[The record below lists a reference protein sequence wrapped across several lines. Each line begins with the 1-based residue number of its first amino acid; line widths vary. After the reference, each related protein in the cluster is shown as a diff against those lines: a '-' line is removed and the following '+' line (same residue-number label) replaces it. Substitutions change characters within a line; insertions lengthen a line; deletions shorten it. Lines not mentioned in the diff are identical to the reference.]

1 MCSFVSAI
9 FDCLVAKTVKNPP
22 AMQETW
28 VRSLGWEEPLE
39 EGMATHPTILSWRI
53 PIDRGAW
60 WATVHGAAR
69 RHDWVTKHPAHL
81 WLSGTLLYLSV
92 DSLLLSRVSLYGYS
106 TICLSGYSPFDGLL
120 DWFHNLAPVLLI
132 ANNLLL
138 NNIQILN
145 ISVFKAFFS
154 ILKILFLY

>member
-120 DWFHNLAPVLLI
+120 DC
-132 ANNLLL
+132 
-138 NNIQILN
+138 
-145 ISVFKAFFS
+145 FFLS
-154 ILKILFLY
+154 WVELPWRFLTSLCATRCPSTWVNT